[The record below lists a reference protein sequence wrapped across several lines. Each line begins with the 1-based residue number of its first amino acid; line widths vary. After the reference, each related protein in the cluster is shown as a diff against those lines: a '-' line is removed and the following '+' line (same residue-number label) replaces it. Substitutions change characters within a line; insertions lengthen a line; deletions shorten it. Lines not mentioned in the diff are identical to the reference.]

1 MSNNIQ
7 NCPPASAILTP
18 GRGKGYFVMCSLD
31 RRHPRRVQ
39 LFFAYRIAQI
49 SAPPTSDATTAA
61 KAKTNQTR
69 PEQGERNWFFLGLTT
84 LTIVEDALKLIERH
98 RGVKV
103 VVETL

>member
-69 PEQGERNWFFLGLTT
+69 PEQGERNWFGNGTHVDCVVGYSDTAKGDDIF
-84 LTIVEDALKLIERH
+84 H
-98 RGVKV
+98 RFGIR
-103 VVETL
+103 